1 LTNEW
6 TGELYTKNNE
16 TIRYVL
22 QFTSRY
28 CLPVSA
34 VYMSESSG
42 VTVLRFSDIKLG
54 VCPFAF
60 EIPKECV
67 QEKEV

>member
-1 LTNEW
+1 
-6 TGELYTKNNE
+6 
-16 TIRYVL
+16 
-22 QFTSRY
+22 
-28 CLPVSA
+28 
-34 VYMSESSG
+34 MSESSG